1 MMISRTMMWIQ
12 HTAHTYIILRQKRGG
27 ESEAG
32 SGNFPL
38 LSISVS
44 VSVSVSVAVSTYRHT
59 YMNDPDS

>member
-1 MMISRTMMWIQ
+1 MLEMMISRTMMWIQ
-12 HTAHTYIILRQKRGG
+12 HTAHTYIILRQQRGG

-38 LSISVS
+38 L
-44 VSVSVSVAVSTYRHT
+44 SVSVSVAVSTYRHT